1 MLSTLSITHSTS
13 CYHWHSW
20 LIVFL
25 LESHCGYRL
34 GFMNPWVSK
43 AGAVWMEWP
52 TGVVHWSGLVT
63 FYGLMNTWVS
73 KGWCCHGWSG
83 DLHTL
88 LCSDQ
93 GACQGLVTA
102 WGTEGVEARLCCTL
116 TLAADKE
123 GEVGVEASVI
133 KPTCVHHAPF
143 LHQAK
148 HVQDGSI
155 RFVAWV
161 CLIICND
168 KGWVHWGHKCDI
180 TYSAGSRPGYHSW
193 AKRWPLLILNPF

>member
-1 MLSTLSITHSTS
+1 MSGS
-13 CYHWHSW
+13 CDRQRDRGGGSQTVLYTD
-20 LIVFL
+20 
-25 LESHCGYRL
+25 
-34 GFMNPWVSK
+34 
-43 AGAVWMEWP
+43 AG
-52 TGVVHWSGLVT
+52 
-63 FYGLMNTWVS
+63 
-73 KGWCCHGWSG
+73 
-83 DLHTL
+83 
-88 LCSDQ
+88 
-93 GACQGLVTA
+93 
-102 WGTEGVEARLCCTL
+102 
-116 TLAADKE
+116 KE

-180 TYSAGSRPGYHSW
+180 IYSAGSRPGYHS
-193 AKRWPLLILNPF
+193 